1 MKNKKLNFWF
11 IFINV
16 LNVSLLIFIIISF
29 ILFFN
34 TEMPEEINENEFI
47 GYMKNKGCNLI
58 DVQEEK
64 KYLGV
69 ETYLVT
75 DEKTC
80 PYLVSYT
87 KLFSEYSYD
96 DFFDTLYDDV
106 VNRNNNVNE
115 KNIIKMDLFYKYY
128 EYSTS
133 GDFYKALTLNKNS
146 ILYASADIKY
156 KNEVI
161 GIFKDFNYFNA
172 VTNNDISYVFYAVF
186 LVVIIDVISLWKIE
200 KKIRNKG
207 WIALVPVY
215 NIMCLSKD
223 VLGSSSYVLLLFL
236 PIGNSIFLFVLYYKL
251 GKVFDKSNVF
261 SLLLTLFPNMFL
273 PMLAFD
279 DSVYSNPKKEEDTIV
294 KDETVNTNSK
304 PSTSIFRKVINLI
317 KWIFAVIF
325 IFFAF
330 TLSSLYLEEHLI
342 IDLILSIS
350 FLIYGLMI
358 CPKVTDYTGKFKT
371 YTKYKMLVVILLI
384 VIDFIFISIL
394 PV

>member
-1 MKNKKLNFWF
+1 MVKKSKFWF

-16 LNVSLLIFIIISF
+16 LNISSLIIIVISF

-34 TEMPEEINENEFI
+34 QKMPEEINENEFI
-47 GYMKNKGCNLI
+47 SYMENKGCNLI

-87 KLFSEYSYD
+87 KFLSGYSYN
-96 DFFDTLYDDV
+96 DFFNTLYDDV
-106 VNRNNNVNE
+106 VNRNRNVNE
-115 KNIIKMDLFYKYY
+115 KNTIKMDLFYKYY

-133 GDFYKALTLNKNS
+133 GDFYKSLTLNKNS
-146 ILYASADIKY
+146 ILYASSDIKY

-161 GIFKDFNYFNA
+161 DIFKDFNYFN
-172 VTNNDISYVFYAVF
+172 NDINNNVSYVFYAVF

-207 WIALVPVY
+207 WVSIIPVY

-223 VLGSSSYVLLLFL
+223 VLGSSAYVLLLFL
-236 PIGNSIFLFVLYYKL
+236 PVGNIIFLYTLYYKL
-251 GKVFDKSNVF
+251 GKVFGKSNVF
-261 SLLLTLFPNMFL
+261 SLLLTLFPNIFL

-279 DSVYSNPKKEEDTIV
+279 DSVYINPKKEENTIDEEKTIDTNFQA
-294 KDETVNTNSK
+294 K
-304 PSTSIFRKVINLI
+304 TSIFRKIINLI
-317 KWIFAVIF
+317 KWIFAIIF
-325 IFFAF
+325 IIFAF
-330 TLSSLYLEEHLI
+330 ALSGLYSEEHLI

-350 FLIYGLMI
+350 FYIYGLMI
-358 CPKVTDYTGKFKT
+358 CPKVTNYTKKFKN
-371 YTKYKMLVVILLI
+371 YTKYKVLFVILLI

-394 PV
+394 PI

>member
-1 MKNKKLNFWF
+1 MVKKSKFWF

-16 LNVSLLIFIIISF
+16 LNISSLIIIVISF

-34 TEMPEEINENEFI
+34 QKMPEEINENKFI
-47 GYMKNKGCNLI
+47 SYMENKGCNLI

-64 KYLGV
+64 NYLGV

-87 KLFSEYSYD
+87 KFLSGYSYD
-96 DFFDTLYDDV
+96 YFFNTLYDDV
-106 VNRNNNVNE
+106 VNRNSNVNE
-115 KNIIKMDLFYKYY
+115 KNTIKMDLFYKYY

-133 GDFYKALTLNKNS
+133 GDFYKSLTLNKNT
-146 ILYASADIKY
+146 ILYASSDIKY

-161 GIFKDFNYFNA
+161 DIFKDFNYFN
-172 VTNNDISYVFYAVF
+172 NDINNNVSYVFYVVF
-186 LVVIIDVISLWKIE
+186 LVIIIDVISLWKIE

-207 WIALVPVY
+207 WVAIIPVY

-223 VLGSSSYVLLLFL
+223 VLGSSAYVLLLFL
-236 PIGNSIFLFVLYYKL
+236 PVGNIIFLYILYYKL
-251 GKVFDKSNVF
+251 GKVFGKSNVF
-261 SLLLTLFPNMFL
+261 SLLLTLFPNIFL

-279 DSVYSNPKKEEDTIV
+279 DSVYINPKKEENTI
-294 KDETVNTNSK
+294 DEDITVDKNFQAK
-304 PSTSIFRKVINLI
+304 TSIFRKIINLI
-317 KWIFAVIF
+317 KWIFAIIF

-330 TLSSLYLEEHLI
+330 ALSGLYSEEHLI

-350 FLIYGLMI
+350 FYMYGLMI
-358 CPKVTDYTGKFKT
+358 CPKVTDYTKKFKI
-371 YTKYKMLVVILLI
+371 YTKYKVLFVILLI

-394 PV
+394 PI

>member
-1 MKNKKLNFWF
+1 MVKKSKFWF

-16 LNVSLLIFIIISF
+16 LNISSLIIIVISF

-34 TEMPEEINENEFI
+34 QKMPEEINENEFI
-47 GYMKNKGCNLI
+47 SYMENKGCNLI

-87 KLFSEYSYD
+87 KFLSGYSYN
-96 DFFDTLYDDV
+96 DFFNTLYDDV
-106 VNRNNNVNE
+106 VNRNRNVNE
-115 KNIIKMDLFYKYY
+115 KNTIKMDLFYKYY

-133 GDFYKALTLNKNS
+133 GDFYKSLTLNKNS
-146 ILYASADIKY
+146 ILYASSDIKY

-161 GIFKDFNYFNA
+161 DIFKDFNYFN
-172 VTNNDISYVFYAVF
+172 NDINNNVSYVFYAVF

-207 WIALVPVY
+207 WVSIIPVY

-223 VLGSSSYVLLLFL
+223 VLGSSAYVLLLFL
-236 PIGNSIFLFVLYYKL
+236 PVGNIIFLYTLYYKL
-251 GKVFDKSNVF
+251 GKVFGKSNVF
-261 SLLLTLFPNMFL
+261 SLLLTLFPNIFL

-279 DSVYSNPKKEEDTIV
+279 DSVYINPKKEENTIDEEKTIDTNFQA
-294 KDETVNTNSK
+294 K
-304 PSTSIFRKVINLI
+304 TSIFRKIINLI
-317 KWIFAVIF
+317 KWIFAIIF

-330 TLSSLYLEEHLI
+330 ALSGLYSEEHLI

-350 FLIYGLMI
+350 FYIYGLMI
-358 CPKVTDYTGKFKT
+358 CPKVTDYTRKFKI
-371 YTKYKMLVVILLI
+371 YTKYKVLFVILLI

-394 PV
+394 PI

>member
-1 MKNKKLNFWF
+1 MVKKSKFWF

-16 LNVSLLIFIIISF
+16 LNISSLIIIVISF

-34 TEMPEEINENEFI
+34 QKMPEEINENEFI
-47 GYMKNKGCNLI
+47 SYMENKGCNLI

-64 KYLGV
+64 NYLGV

-87 KLFSEYSYD
+87 KFLSGYSYD
-96 DFFDTLYDDV
+96 YFFNTLYDDV
-106 VNRNNNVNE
+106 VNRNSNVNE
-115 KNIIKMDLFYKYY
+115 KNTIKMDLFYKYY

-133 GDFYKALTLNKNS
+133 GDFYKSLTLNKNT
-146 ILYASADIKY
+146 ILYASSDIKY

-161 GIFKDFNYFNA
+161 DIFKDFNYFN
-172 VTNNDISYVFYAVF
+172 NDINNNVSYVFYVVF
-186 LVVIIDVISLWKIE
+186 LVIIIDVISLWKIE

-207 WIALVPVY
+207 WVAIIPVY

-223 VLGSSSYVLLLFL
+223 VLGSSAYVLLLFL
-236 PIGNSIFLFVLYYKL
+236 PVGNIIFLYTLYYKL
-251 GKVFDKSNVF
+251 GKVFGKSNVF
-261 SLLLTLFPNMFL
+261 SLLLTLFPNIFL

-279 DSVYSNPKKEEDTIV
+279 DSVYINPKKEENTI
-294 KDETVNTNSK
+294 DEDITVDKNFQAK
-304 PSTSIFRKVINLI
+304 TSIFRKIINLF
-317 KWIFAVIF
+317 KWIFAIIF

-330 TLSSLYLEEHLI
+330 ALSGLYSEEHLI

-350 FLIYGLMI
+350 FYMYGLMI
-358 CPKVTDYTGKFKT
+358 CPKVTDYTKKFKI
-371 YTKYKMLVVILLI
+371 YTKYKVLFVILLI

-394 PV
+394 PI

>member
-200 KKIRNKG
+200 KKLEI
-207 WIALVPVY
+207 
-215 NIMCLSKD
+215 KD
-223 VLGSSSYVLLLFL
+223 G
-236 PIGNSIFLFVLYYKL
+236 
-251 GKVFDKSNVF
+251 
-261 SLLLTLFPNMFL
+261 
-273 PMLAFD
+273 
-279 DSVYSNPKKEEDTIV
+279 
-294 KDETVNTNSK
+294 
-304 PSTSIFRKVINLI
+304 
-317 KWIFAVIF
+317 
-325 IFFAF
+325 
-330 TLSSLYLEEHLI
+330 
-342 IDLILSIS
+342 
-350 FLIYGLMI
+350 
-358 CPKVTDYTGKFKT
+358 
-371 YTKYKMLVVILLI
+371 
-384 VIDFIFISIL
+384 
-394 PV
+394 

>member
-1 MKNKKLNFWF
+1 MVKKSKFWF

-16 LNVSLLIFIIISF
+16 LNISSLIIIVISF

-34 TEMPEEINENEFI
+34 QKMPEEINENEFI
-47 GYMKNKGCNLI
+47 SYMENKGCNLI

-87 KLFSEYSYD
+87 KFFLGYSYD
-96 DFFDTLYDDV
+96 DFFNTLYDDV
-106 VNRNNNVNE
+106 VNRNRNVNE
-115 KNIIKMDLFYKYY
+115 KNTIKMDLFYKYY

-133 GDFYKALTLNKNS
+133 GDFYKSLTLNKNS
-146 ILYASADIKY
+146 ILYASSDIKY

-161 GIFKDFNYFNA
+161 DIFKDFNYFN
-172 VTNNDISYVFYAVF
+172 NDINNNVSYVFYAVF

-207 WIALVPVY
+207 WVSIIPVY

-223 VLGSSSYVLLLFL
+223 VLGSSAYVLLLFL
-236 PIGNSIFLFVLYYKL
+236 PVGNIIFLYTLYYKL
-251 GKVFDKSNVF
+251 GKVFGKSNVF
-261 SLLLTLFPNMFL
+261 SLLLTLFPNIFL

-279 DSVYSNPKKEEDTIV
+279 DSVYINPKKEENTIDEDITVDRNFKV
-294 KDETVNTNSK
+294 K
-304 PSTSIFRKVINLI
+304 TSIFRKIINLI
-317 KWIFAVIF
+317 KWIFAIIF

-330 TLSSLYLEEHLI
+330 ALSGLYSEEHLI

-350 FLIYGLMI
+350 FYIYGLMI
-358 CPKVTDYTGKFKT
+358 CPKVTDYTRKFKI
-371 YTKYKMLVVILLI
+371 YTKYKVLFVILLI

-394 PV
+394 PI

>member
-133 GDFYKALTLNKNS
+133 GDF
-146 ILYASADIKY
+146 IK
-156 KNEVI
+156 
-161 GIFKDFNYFNA
+161 
-172 VTNNDISYVFYAVF
+172 
-186 LVVIIDVISLWKIE
+186 
-200 KKIRNKG
+200 
-207 WIALVPVY
+207 
-215 NIMCLSKD
+215 
-223 VLGSSSYVLLLFL
+223 
-236 PIGNSIFLFVLYYKL
+236 
-251 GKVFDKSNVF
+251 
-261 SLLLTLFPNMFL
+261 
-273 PMLAFD
+273 
-279 DSVYSNPKKEEDTIV
+279 
-294 KDETVNTNSK
+294 
-304 PSTSIFRKVINLI
+304 
-317 KWIFAVIF
+317 
-325 IFFAF
+325 
-330 TLSSLYLEEHLI
+330 H
-342 IDLILSIS
+342 
-350 FLIYGLMI
+350 
-358 CPKVTDYTGKFKT
+358 
-371 YTKYKMLVVILLI
+371 
-384 VIDFIFISIL
+384 
-394 PV
+394 

>member
-1 MKNKKLNFWF
+1 M
-11 IFINV
+11 
-16 LNVSLLIFIIISF
+16 
-29 ILFFN
+29 
-34 TEMPEEINENEFI
+34 E
-47 GYMKNKGCNLI
+47 NKGCNLI

-87 KLFSEYSYD
+87 KFLSGYSYNE
-96 DFFDTLYDDV
+96 FFDSLYDDV
-106 VNRNNNVNE
+106 VNRNSNVNK
-115 KNIIKMDLFYKYY
+115 KNTIKMDLFYKYY

-133 GDFYKALTLNKNS
+133 GDFYKSLTLNKNT
-146 ILYASADIKY
+146 ILYASSDIKY

-161 GIFKDFNYFNA
+161 GIFKDFNYFNNGI
-172 VTNNDISYVFYAVF
+172 NNNVSYVFYAVF
-186 LVVIIDVISLWKIE
+186 LVIIIDVISLWKIE

-207 WIALVPVY
+207 WVAIIPVY

-223 VLGSSSYVLLLFL
+223 VLGSSAYVLLLFL
-236 PIGNSIFLFVLYYKL
+236 PVGNIIFLYILYYKL
-251 GKVFDKSNVF
+251 GKVFGKSNVF
-261 SLLLTLFPNMFL
+261 SLLLTLFPNIFL

-279 DSVYSNPKKEEDTIV
+279 DSVYINPKKEENTIDEDITVDT
-294 KDETVNTNSK
+294 KFQAK
-304 PSTSIFRKVINLI
+304 TSIFRKIINLI
-317 KWIFAVIF
+317 KWIFAIIF

-330 TLSSLYLEEHLI
+330 ALSGLYSEEHLI

-350 FLIYGLMI
+350 FYIYGLMI
-358 CPKVTDYTGKFKT
+358 CPKVTDHTRKFKT
-371 YTKYKMLVVILLI
+371 YTKYKALFVILLI

-394 PV
+394 PI

>member
-1 MKNKKLNFWF
+1 MKNKKLNFGF

-87 KLFSEYSYD
+87 KFLSGYSYNE
-96 DFFDTLYDDV
+96 FFDSLYDDV
-106 VNRNNNVNE
+106 VNRNSNVNE
-115 KNIIKMDLFYKYY
+115 KNTIKMDLFYKYY

-133 GDFYKALTLNKNS
+133 GDFYKSLILNKNS
-146 ILYASADIKY
+146 ILYASSDIKY

-161 GIFKDFNYFNA
+161 DIFKDFNYFNNDI
-172 VTNNDISYVFYAVF
+172 NNDISYVFYAVF

-200 KKIRNKG
+200 KKIRNRG
-207 WIALVPVY
+207 LVAIIPVY

-236 PIGNSIFLFVLYYKL
+236 PVGNIVFLYMLYYKL
-251 GKVFDKSNVF
+251 GKVFGKSNVF
-261 SLLLTLFPNMFL
+261 SWLLTLFPNIFM

-279 DSVYSNPKKEEDTIV
+279 DSVYINPKKEENTIEEDIIIDT
-294 KDETVNTNSK
+294 KFQAK
-304 PSTSIFRKVINLI
+304 TSIFRKIINLI
-317 KWIFAVIF
+317 KWIFTIIF

-330 TLSSLYLEEHLI
+330 TLSGLYFEEHLI

-350 FLIYGLMI
+350 FLTYGLML
-358 CPKVTDYTGKFKT
+358 CPKVTNYTKKFKT
-371 YTKYKMLVVILLI
+371 YTKYKVLVVILLI

-394 PV
+394 PI